1 MTEVVYD
8 GSLEGIF
15 VVLDGVCRG
24 APLPDRIRP
33 VSGGYSPALTS
44 PELDASGYRNDPAQ
58 EDLFGTEDA
67 GKMYPPKGER
77 AGVFSGSAECR
88 PSGSGAVKELFSVSA
103 NAFDSFI
110 YGWMSEFPIA
120 ADLVRFAWKVI
131 AAARAGGRGRPGD
144 TRSPEARLAAGRA
157 AADRGDPAVA
167 ATLAAA
173 FKVCREIDRLRG
185 LLRFAPDSL
194 GVYTA
199 RCAPDHFVLPDLAE
213 HFFLRF
219 GDTPW
224 AIMDEKRQLALVC
237 PADGEP
243 RLVRAAVPRYSAA
256 TLMGPAR
263 TETPAFQ
270 AGADSTGEIPA
281 ADSWGELWRKYHRS
295 VNNESRRNPALQGHF
310 MPVRY
315 RKYLNEL

>member
-1 MTEVVYD
+1 MTEAVYD
-8 GSLEGIF
+8 GSLEGLF
-15 VVLDGVCRG
+15 AVLDGVCRG
-24 APLPDRIRP
+24 APLPDRVRP
-33 VSGGYSPALTS
+33 VSGGCFPVLSGQQDLC
-44 PELDASGYRNDPAQ
+44 ASGCR

-67 GKMYPPKGER
+67 VGECPPEGE
-77 AGVFSGSAECR
+77 GISLFSGAAGNR
-88 PSGSGAVKELFSVSA
+88 PSGNGAAKELFSVSA
-103 NAFDSFI
+103 NAFDNFI

-131 AAARAGGRGRPGD
+131 AAARAGGNGRPGGIG
-144 TRSPEARLAAGRA
+144 SPEARLAAGRA
-157 AADRGDPAVA
+157 AADRGDPATA
-167 ATLAAA
+167 AALSAA

-199 RCAPDHFVLPDLAE
+199 RCAPDHCVLPGLAE

-224 AIMDEKRQLALVC
+224 AIIDEKRRLALVC

-243 RLVRAAVPRYSAA
+243 RLVRAAVPSQGAGIW
-256 TLMGPAR
+256 TLRSESGG
-263 TETPAFQ
+263 ETPA
-270 AGADSTGEIPA
+270 ADAWT
-281 ADSWGELWRKYHRS
+281 ELWRNYHRS
-295 VNNESRRNPALQGHF
+295 INNESRRNPGLQKQF

-315 RKYLNEL
+315 WKYLNEV